1 VSKVG
6 IRRNVLNCQVRT
18 TNGSAGKRKGE
29 EPMTTKDEIMKALK
43 NVEDPEIGMN
53 IVDLGLIY
61 GVNWDEEGG
70 DVQIDL
76 TLTSPGCPLGPEIIR
91 DIKRALRAFR
101 DVYSVDVDL
110 VWQPMWHPSMMSEY
124 AKDELGYD
132 DELGLGIGY

>member
-1 VSKVG
+1 
-6 IRRNVLNCQVRT
+6 
-18 TNGSAGKRKGE
+18 
-29 EPMTTKDEIMKALK
+29 MTTKDEIVQALK

-61 GVNWDEEGG
+61 GVNWDEEVG

-91 DIKRALRAFR
+91 DIKRELRTFR

-110 VWQPMWHPSMMSEY
+110 VWQPLWHPSMMSEY

>member
-1 VSKVG
+1 
-6 IRRNVLNCQVRT
+6 
-18 TNGSAGKRKGE
+18 
-29 EPMTTKDEIMKALK
+29 MTTKDEILQALK

-61 GVNWDEEGG
+61 GVNWDEEVG
-70 DVQIDL
+70 DVQVDL

-91 DIKRALRAFR
+91 DIKRELRSFR
-101 DVYSVDVDL
+101 DVYLVDVDL
-110 VWQPMWHPSMMSEY
+110 VWQPLWHPSMMSDY

>member
-1 VSKVG
+1 MRG
-6 IRRNVLNCQVRT
+6 
-18 TNGSAGKRKGE
+18 GE
-29 EPMTTKDEIMKALK
+29 TVTTKDEIVQALK

-61 GVNWDEEGG
+61 GVNWDEEAG

-91 DIKRALRAFR
+91 DIKRELRTFR

-110 VWQPMWHPSMMSEY
+110 VWQPLWHPSMMSEY